1 MMQLIRKL
9 RFFYLVHVKWR
20 RFSFGKNPYI
30 GRLVYMWAKHKISV
44 GDNFYIGKFSQIECD
59 AEIGHDVMFANRV
72 ALIGR
77 YDHHYQ
83 QVGVPTRLASRISDK
98 DYNWKGLDEKVVI
111 GDDVW
116 VGYGAI
122 ILSGVTI
129 GEGSIIAAGSL
140 VTKDVE
146 PYSIYAGVPAK
157 RMGDRF
163 ATEEEKEEHIRL
175 YKNKSASHGAV
186 L

>member
-1 MMQLIRKL
+1 
-9 RFFYLVHVKWR
+9 
-20 RFSFGKNPYI
+20 
-30 GRLVYMWAKHKISV
+30 
-44 GDNFYIGKFSQIECD
+44 
-59 AEIGHDVMFANRV
+59 
-72 ALIGR
+72 
-77 YDHHYQ
+77 
-83 QVGVPTRLASRISDK
+83 
-98 DYNWKGLDEKVVI
+98 VI

-146 PYSIYAGVPAK
+146 PYSVYAGVPAR

-163 ATEEEKEEHIRL
+163 STVEDREEHIRL
-175 YKNKSASHGAV
+175 YKQKLKGSV
-186 L
+186 